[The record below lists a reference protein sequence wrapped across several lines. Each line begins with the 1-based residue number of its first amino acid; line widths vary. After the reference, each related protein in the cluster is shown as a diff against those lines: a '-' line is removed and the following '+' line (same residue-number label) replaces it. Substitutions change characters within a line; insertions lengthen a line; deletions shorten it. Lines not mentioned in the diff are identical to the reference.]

1 MPLKFAANISIM
13 FTELPSFASR
23 YAAAKTAGFQ
33 AVECVFPFEFS
44 KDEIASARK
53 QAEVEHVLMSSYPGD
68 RTAGEFGLAALPGRQ
83 KEFRETLELSIEYC
97 KALCCKR
104 MHVMSGRILA
114 HEEGQRSSLLS
125 QMEETLVENLK
136 YAANRLLREDIIA
149 VIEPINDR
157 YTIPNYFLTRQDQA
171 VDIIKR
177 VGCDN
182 VKLQLDIYHVQ
193 LVHGDLTRIIKEYM
207 PYVGHIQVS
216 QAPGRNEPSLKG
228 EIDYDYIFDV
238 LEKSGYD
245 GWIGAEY
252 KPSTGNTED
261 SLAWFQRFR

>member
-13 FTELPSFASR
+13 FTEITSFASR
-23 YAAAKTAGFQ
+23 YAAAKTAGFR
-33 AVECVFPFEFS
+33 AVECVFPYDFS
-44 KDEIASARK
+44 KDEIAAARK
-53 QAEVEHVLMSSYPGD
+53 QAGVDHVLMSSWPGD

-83 KEFRETLELSIEYC
+83 KEFQETFELSVDYC

-104 MHVMSGRILA
+104 MHIMSGKIPA
-114 HEEGQRSSLLS
+114 HEEGQRSTLLS
-125 QMEETLVENLK
+125 QMEDTLVENLK
-136 YAANRLLREDIIA
+136 YAAERLKREDITA

-171 VDIIKR
+171 VNILKR
-177 VGCDN
+177 VDCDN
-182 VKLQLDIYHVQ
+182 VKLQLDVYHVQ

-238 LEKSGYD
+238 LEGSDYD